1 MTTKDTS
8 WDGESFAEAEQA
20 EVAEVEKSKEGEQQT
35 HPIGQASPNESGIDS
50 MNLEQSA
57 TDQPQPVPEQP
68 LAKSSDQS
76 SVIEPAPDGIV
87 SAPMSSPPEQAL
99 QPQDASVQK
108 TPIQELQTQELPV
121 QETASQ
127 PLGDLRIY
135 YWRWEK
141 QTIGVN
147 YEVFGQGSPI
157 LLLPALSTISHR
169 DEMRRLGELLAEKYQ
184 VYLFDWV
191 GFGSSD
197 RPKVKYTPK
206 LYQTLLR
213 NFVQETFQEPIVV
226 IAAGHAAGY
235 VMELA
240 RMEPNPWSWVVLAA
254 PTWRGPLPTMM
265 GETKRAW
272 FKLLQGLINLPILG
286 QLLYRLNTTKF
297 FLNFMMGRHVY
308 ADRARITPAVLQEKF
323 KITQVKGARFASA
336 AFVTG
341 ALDPVRSSQDWLAYF
356 QGRRIPV
363 LLVIGENMPP
373 KSRAEAEVVA
383 HFGGVQILRMP
394 GSLGLHEEY
403 PEQLF
408 EGIAPF
414 LAKYLSKRKDN

>member
-1 MTTKDTS
+1 M
-8 WDGESFAEAEQA
+8 
-20 EVAEVEKSKEGEQQT
+20 
-35 HPIGQASPNESGIDS
+35 
-50 MNLEQSA
+50 
-57 TDQPQPVPEQP
+57 
-68 LAKSSDQS
+68 
-76 SVIEPAPDGIV
+76 
-87 SAPMSSPPEQAL
+87 
-99 QPQDASVQK
+99 
-108 TPIQELQTQELPV
+108 
-121 QETASQ
+121 
-127 PLGDLRIY
+127 GDLRIY

-206 LYQTLLR
+206 LYQALLR

-308 ADRARITPAVLQEKF
+308 ADRAGITPAVLQEKF

>member
-1 MTTKDTS
+1 MKDTN
-8 WDGESFAEAEQA
+8 WDGESLTNGDQAEA
-20 EVAEVEKSKEGEQQT
+20 VAQ
-35 HPIGQASPNESGIDS
+35 
-50 MNLEQSA
+50 
-57 TDQPQPVPEQP
+57 DQPAQELALETQTPE
-68 LAKSSDQS
+68 
-76 SVIEPAPDGIV
+76 IPALETQ
-87 SAPMSSPPEQAL
+87 ALETQALETQALETQALETQAL
-99 QPQDASVQK
+99 QA
-108 TPIQELQTQELPV
+108 QESAGSPFG
-121 QETASQ
+121 ET
-127 PLGDLRIY
+127 RIY

-141 QTIGVN
+141 QTIGVH

-184 VYLFDWV
+184 VYLFDWA

-197 RPKVKYTPK
+197 RPKVKYSPK
-206 LYQTLLR
+206 LYQALLR

-226 IAAGHAAGY
+226 MAAGHAAGY

-240 RMEPNPWSWVVLAA
+240 RMEPSPWSWVVLAA

-272 FKLLQGLINLPILG
+272 FKLLQGLINLPLIG
-286 QLLYRLNTTKF
+286 QFLYRLNTTKF
-297 FLNFMMGRHVY
+297 FLSFMMGRHVY